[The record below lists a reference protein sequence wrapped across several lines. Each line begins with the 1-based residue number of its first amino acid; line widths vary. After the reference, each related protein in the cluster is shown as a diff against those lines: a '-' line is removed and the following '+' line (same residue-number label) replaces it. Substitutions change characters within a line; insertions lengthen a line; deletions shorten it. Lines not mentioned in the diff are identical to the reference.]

1 MIFSASTKD
10 SQQRD
15 TAVEHVLLPDDASDD
30 GLGPAEPGSQKMDS
44 LMIQILFG
52 HYF

>member
-15 TAVEHVLLPDDASDD
+15 TAVELTDDASDD